1 LSSAFGWQAVMAK
14 AILCP
19 FYTCK
24 SETVGYCTMHRHLL
38 PAIERVV
45 EHMDP
50 EGILSFNINVS
61 NLLPMVKVMEEQYR
75 ELKRLER
82 ELTKMTSAYWAV
94 CDG

>member
-1 LSSAFGWQAVMAK
+1 MSK

-24 SETVGYCTMHRHLL
+24 NETSGYCSMHRHLL

-50 EGILSFNINVS
+50 EGILSFNVNVS
-61 NLLPMVKVMEEQYR
+61 NLLPMVKMMEEQYR
-75 ELKRLER
+75 DNKRLER
-82 ELTKMTSAYWAV
+82 ELTGAQNELHRILGGV
-94 CDG
+94 

>member
-1 LSSAFGWQAVMAK
+1 MGK

-24 SETVGYCTMHRHLL
+24 AETPGYCTMHRHLL

-50 EGILSFNINVS
+50 EGILSFNVNVS
-61 NLLPMVKVMEEQYR
+61 NLLPMVKMMEEQYR
-75 ELKRLER
+75 DLKRLER
-82 ELTKMTSAYWAV
+82 ELRHYETEIARLE
-94 CDG
+94 GGR

>member
-1 LSSAFGWQAVMAK
+1 MSK

-24 SETVGYCTMHRHLL
+24 NETSGYCSMHRHLL

-50 EGILSFNINVS
+50 EGILSFNVNVS
-61 NLLPMVKVMEEQYR
+61 NLLPMVKMMEEQYR
-75 ELKRLER
+75 DLKRLER
-82 ELTKMTSAYWAV
+82 ELRHYETEIARLQ
-94 CDG
+94 GGR

>member
-1 LSSAFGWQAVMAK
+1 MSK

-24 SETVGYCTMHRHLL
+24 NETADYCAMHRHLL

-50 EGILSFNINVS
+50 EGILSFNVNVS
-61 NLLPMVKVMEEQYR
+61 NLLPMVKMMEEQYR
-75 ELKRLER
+75 DNKRLER
-82 ELTKMTSAYWAV
+82 ELRHYETEIARLQ
-94 CDG
+94 GGR

>member
-1 LSSAFGWQAVMAK
+1 MGR
-14 AILCP
+14 AIYCP

-24 SETVGYCTMHRHLL
+24 NETSVYCAMHRHLL

-50 EGILSFNINVS
+50 ESILSFNANVS

-75 ELKRLER
+75 DLRRLER
-82 ELTKMTSAYWAV
+82 ELTISSAELHRILGGV
-94 CDG
+94 

>member
-1 LSSAFGWQAVMAK
+1 MSK

-24 SETVGYCTMHRHLL
+24 NETTGYCSMHRHLL

-50 EGILSFNINVS
+50 EGILSFNVNVS
-61 NLLPMVKVMEEQYR
+61 NLLPMVKMLEEQYR
-75 ELKRLER
+75 DNKRLER
-82 ELTKMTSAYWAV
+82 ELRHYETEIARLQ
-94 CDG
+94 GGR

>member
-1 LSSAFGWQAVMAK
+1 MGK

-24 SETVGYCTMHRHLL
+24 NETSGYCSMHRHLL

-50 EGILSFNINVS
+50 ESILSFNVNVS
-61 NLLPMVKVMEEQYR
+61 NLLPMIKVMEEQYR
-75 ELKRLER
+75 DLKRLER
-82 ELTKMTSAYWAV
+82 ELRHYETEIARLE
-94 CDG
+94 GGR

>member
-1 LSSAFGWQAVMAK
+1 MSK
-14 AILCP
+14 PILCP

-24 SETVGYCTMHRHLL
+24 AETSGYCTMHRHLL

-50 EGILSFNINVS
+50 EGILTFNVNVS

-75 ELKRLER
+75 DLRRLER
-82 ELTKMTSAYWAV
+82 ELTISSAELHRILGGV
-94 CDG
+94 